1 MGELTVRRGRGVA
14 APSYQ
19 AAERTEKTAG
29 AARSRPAAKAPGFT
43 VSETLRELMGRVG
56 RAEGRTRES
65 HRTLQVGEAVLA
77 EVRDILDRIG
87 ELADRAASGGDRAA
101 LQAELEHLRTEVDRM
116 TGGAEAGGVRLF
128 LDGEMDVTA
137 AEGTDAA
144 AGAEGEE
151 GAQALP
157 GWLLEALSRDGSSPE
172 RLLSMLGLDR
182 RASGAELLAAVMGRA
197 LEGDAAAGALAA
209 LYLGAVIGGGAPPDA
224 ADLQAALEGLRR
236 LLEEVDGGMPPDR
249 AVELLTDG
257 AFTSLAELEAQF
269 TSGTAPGL
277 QDFLTGLLLGGGD
290 LTLPPDASMLTLL
303 AGMEG
308 MDLELLM
315 GLLAAVQ
322 SSETVPEAGAG
333 PGEAVPE
340 GAAPEAAG
348 PDAAPS
354 RPAVLELGELRAVGR
369 DLSGVSVREDDGGV
383 TVSGTADVALQG
395 TGERA
400 LLLRGSG
407 TVTLQDAEGAALS
420 VEAPLAHVSSPGET
434 VLGELRLRPGAS
446 LVLSGGGLV
455 RLASLHAGGSS
466 VLRLDGVAVE
476 LAAAGE
482 GEDLGTLALPVVL
495 DGPASLAARAA
506 DVRDASGKALSPFDV
521 VWRTLLPGWAGVD
534 ALSVAGRQARL
545 VLPYPEPMRLWL
557 DRGDPSQGSP
567 VQEVVIRG
575 KDRLGRPRVRYAYLR
590 WDERAGGFEEV
601 SMYPDPF
608 TVTGGEAGRDWVYEE
623 EVQTLRILTGQVT
636 AIAGGAGV
644 DAEQRPF
651 SGKIVLEDGIGALEL
666 TLRGVDCR
674 PSSGGAFRLGR
685 GNDVTLLLRGGSR
698 NCFESGAGFA
708 GISLGEGSSLCI
720 DCPDARDGGIPAGE
734 LSASGGDGGAGIGRD
749 SGGGRDQT
757 GWIEIRDGRVTALG
771 TGGGAGIGAGRRGAF
786 GAVVLLGGTIAA
798 TGGKGGGAGIG
809 GALDAPAGDISIR
822 GGTVSAAALGHAAAI
837 GAGARGECGGILIT
851 GTARIVKALGGDPGA
866 DIGACLFGGCGEVR
880 ISGAADI
887 GRARLWTRTG
897 VPLQMGEETVTLPQF
912 RLSSRALGLDQI
924 SLATREAVKAAQAII
939 DADRRWVA
947 QIQTAYS
954 VLYDRLERSS
964 CALRGVQRYFRETGL
979 VRDTAAA
986 GTLLDGMRRSIPL
999 SSGEAARAHGKR
1011 GKEDVRQLLR

>member
-101 LQAELEHLRTEVDRM
+101 LQAELEHLRSEVDRM

-608 TVTGGEAGRDWVYEE
+608 TVTGGEADIDWRYEE
-623 EVQTLRILTGQVT
+623 ETQTLRILSAQVT
-636 AIAGGAGV
+636 AVSGGAGTDG
-644 DAEQRPF
+644 DAQPF
-651 SGKIVLEDGIGALEL
+651 SGRLALADELGKTEL
-666 TLRGVDCR
+666 TLEGVECR
-674 PSSGGAFRLGR
+674 VSVGRAFQLGR
-685 GNDVTLLLRGGSR
+685 GNDVTLLLPSGSE
-698 NCFESGAGFA
+698 NIFESGPGFA
-708 GISLGEGSSLCI
+708 GISLGPGTCLTIDLADKGRPEGSLT
-720 DCPDARDGGIPAGE
+720 ALGGT
-734 LSASGGDGGAGIGRD
+734 GGAGIGRD
-749 SGGGRDQT
+749 K
-757 GWIEIRDGRVTALG
+757 
-771 TGGGAGIGAGRRGAF
+771 GAGRERCGTI
-786 GAVVLLGGTIAA
+786 LIRGGTITTAG
-798 TGGKGGGAGIG
+798 TGGGAGIG
-809 GALDAPAGDISIR
+809 GALGAKAGDIRIQ
-822 GGTVSAAALGHAAAI
+822 GGSVTAQATCSASAI
-837 GAGARGECGGILIT
+837 GAGLQGGCGDITITSFARVVKARGGSPDGDIGGCLFGSCGQLQ
-851 GTARIVKALGGDPGA
+851 VSPGA
-866 DIGACLFGGCGEVR
+866 DLGGSKLWNREGLSLPVGE
-880 ISGAADI
+880 ST
-887 GRARLWTRTG
+887 L
-897 VPLQMGEETVTLPQF
+897 TLPKF
-912 RLSSRALGLDQI
+912 RVSAQALRLDAVDLS
-924 SLATREAVKAAQAII
+924 TRETAQA
-939 DADRRWVA
+939 ALAVLGASRRWVGRLQGAYGVMYGQLA
-947 QIQTAYS
+947 QSAGGRYS
-954 VLYDRLERSS
+954 ARRFTGVVREDRIADLLLHDTRVVLRQDPLAPYR
-964 CALRGVQRYFRETGL
+964 LRGMENAGL
-979 VRDTAAA
+979 
-986 GTLLDGMRRSIPL
+986 
-999 SSGEAARAHGKR
+999 
-1011 GKEDVRQLLR
+1011 LLR